1 MEHLVQKEEV
11 WVATM
16 EDKPGALAHK
26 LAGLA
31 DAGADL
37 GFIIA
42 RRTHETPSRGIV
54 FVTPI
59 RGDREVE
66 AATELGFS
74 VSKNVYALCVEGENR
89 PGIAAQLADKLGK
102 AGINLRGFT
111 GAVIGTRFVVHI
123 GFDTEEDR
131 SKALRLLTAS

>member
-16 EDKPGALAHK
+16 EDKPGTLAHK
-26 LAGLA
+26 LAGLT
-31 DAGADL
+31 DAGVDL
-37 GFIIA
+37 DLVIA
-42 RRTHETPSRGIV
+42 RRTHDKPSKGVV

-74 VSKNVYALCVEGENR
+74 VSKSVYALRVDGENR
-89 PGIAAQLADKLGK
+89 PGIATQLADKIGK

-111 GAVIGTRFVVHI
+111 GAVIGTRYVVHL
-123 GFDTEEDR
+123 GFDSEAELR
-131 SKALRLLTAS
+131 KAERILASS